1 MPARMRLMMLERNKM
16 KLNPSRRSG
25 WVWLAGLSVVVA
37 GGAWLGP
44 RLVQVDGEGVTLA
57 ARHGWSLLGTA
68 NDVDPGRHDAEAH
81 AAMRSLSSIRAAVLG
96 DALLSQTQA
105 AGDWGVDAQGKLH
118 PDLAL
123 RKRFEHYL
131 LALGSASAAEL
142 RALIEDE
149 ARKAHGDKAAAEI
162 MSVYDQYWAL
172 RSHPPTQRLVLNE
185 RETWE
190 PAFLELKAMRRQYLG
205 PVWAEAFYKAEENE
219 FLNFVAQADGKAGP
233 DRNDVNM
240 PVPQMGPGKD
250 ANAVHAE
257 RVALYGE
264 AAAQRLAQAD
274 AEWAD
279 WERRLAGARA
289 ESQRVQSSPELS
301 EVQRQQAMDQYI
313 QSHFPP
319 DERVRARGLLN

>member
-1 MPARMRLMMLERNKM
+1 MPTRVRLMMLESNKM
-16 KLNPSRRSG
+16 KLNPSTRSG
-25 WVWLAGLSVVVA
+25 WIWLAGLSVVAA

-44 RLVQVDGEGVTLA
+44 RLMHSDGGGVTLA
-57 ARHGWSLLGTA
+57 ARQGWSLLGAA
-68 NDVDPGRHDAEAH
+68 NDVEPGRHGADTNAVAQD
-81 AAMRSLSSIRAAVLG
+81 LSRIRASVLG
-96 DALLSQTQA
+96 DALLSQTQV

-131 LALGSASAAEL
+131 LALGSASPTEL
-142 RALIEDE
+142 RALMADD
-149 ARKAHGDKAAAEI
+149 ARKAHGDQAAAEI
-162 MSVYDQYWAL
+162 MSVYDKYWAL
-172 RSHPPTQRLVLNE
+172 RSHQPSKRLVLNE

-205 PVWAEAFYKAEENE
+205 PVWAEAFYQAEEAE

-233 DRNDVNM
+233 DKGDVNM

-279 WERRLAGARA
+279 WERRLAGARS
-289 ESQRVQSSPELS
+289 EYQRVQNSPELS
-301 EVQRQQAMDQYI
+301 EVQRQQAMDQYL